1 MRGFTVEMSLI
12 APLILFLLMSSIFGV
27 FYFHDKNI
35 IAGAVYETV
44 VVGGTKAREKEGA
57 DAGELEQL
65 FQERIK
71 GKCILF
77 DEASVSVDVRDD
89 EIEVTASGFGRGMKV
104 SVSRRIYVT
113 GPEKKIRDIRRTK
126 GLGNGAKSNN

>member
-44 VVGGTKAREKEGA
+44 AVGGTKAREKEKA

-71 GKCILF
+71 GKCILLG
-77 DEASVSVDVRDD
+77 EVSASVSVSDG
-89 EIEVTASGFGRGMKV
+89 EIEVTADGYGRGMKV

-113 GPEKKIRDIRRTK
+113 EPEKKIRDIRRIK